1 LKSKKIVIATALIVA
16 TAIPALAFLG
26 VEDTVEAGPVWWA
39 QIIQDYQELMAVNN
53 MTTNTWNQLKMD
65 ARFIQNKSYWKGV
78 FSNILNTNVQNQ
90 RGETTGWNTAVDTSA
105 NNANQA
111 LTNASIPLKPNP
123 NVVLG
128 TAQSAD
134 MASAEIGAGS
144 IVTAMNTLGNVRV
157 TQQQMAQP
165 IQNCE
170 NSALSTNAGDNTSAA
185 QQNISNA
192 CQVLGLRQQ
201 QSAISLQASQAELQ
215 IAATKPIVDS
225 ETEYSNMIAKA
236 QAAQSP
242 TLGNMADSITN
253 RDIP

>member
-1 LKSKKIVIATALIVA
+1 MKSKKIIIAAVLITAS
-16 TAIPALAFLG
+16 AIPALAIFG
-26 VEDTVEAGPVWWA
+26 VEDTVEAGPIWWA
-39 QIIQDYQELMAVNN
+39 QILQDYDVNTQDYQVN
-53 MTTNTWNQLKMD
+53 TNTWNQLKMD
-65 ARFIQNKSYWKGV
+65 AQIIQNKSYWKGM
-78 FSNILNTNVQNQ
+78 FTNMLNTNVLNQ
-90 RGETTGWNTAVDTSA
+90 RGETTGWNPAVDTTA

-111 LTNASIPLKPNP
+111 WTNASIPLKPNP

-170 NSALSTNAGDNTSAA
+170 NSALSSNTEDNTRAA

-225 ETEYSNMIAKA
+225 ETEYSNMIARA
-236 QAAQSP
+236 QTSQSP
-242 TLGNMADSITN
+242 TPGNMADAITN
-253 RDIP
+253 RESR